1 MIFETAKGLEKT
13 RSLIGW
19 IGRNGSKLRC
29 PNILIDWHEDQQDDL
44 VEFSTFW
51 FPIARHLADHV
62 AFLQASLSIFL
73 QTSCLPQCLGYQS
86 CWYATWHTTR
96 MSAKPKKTY
105 PTCLACDD
113 MLERTSTTC
122 CPKWSVWYKQH
133 YSILKLGGQT
143 LLIFISHGLRFAFRT
158 HQKYPHF
165 RAIDWFWQYVGL
177 ALCWQEKCKSI

>member
-1 MIFETAKGLEKT
+1 MISDWMDWKKWPKTALSQHFDRLAWRST
-13 RSLIGW
+13 RYPCRVFNVLVSNRTSLG
-19 IGRNGSKLRC
+19 
-29 PNILIDWHEDQQDDL
+29 
-44 VEFSTFW
+44 
-51 FPIARHLADHV
+51 HLADHV

-105 PTCLACDD
+105 PSCLACDD